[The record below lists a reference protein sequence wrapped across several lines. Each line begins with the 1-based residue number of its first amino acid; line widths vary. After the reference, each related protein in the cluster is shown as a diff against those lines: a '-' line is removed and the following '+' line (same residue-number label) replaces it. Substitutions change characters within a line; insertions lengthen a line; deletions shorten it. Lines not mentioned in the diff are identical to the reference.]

1 MHRPGFTMVEVVA
14 VAVILAI
21 LAVSVIP
28 AFSTIESARR
38 SAAADEVARRFV
50 VARAHA
56 TATGEPAGLRV
67 AVGVGTIEMRR
78 IPHGERLPRPMT
90 GPLGEDR
97 ETLTIPARFP
107 GVTVEAV
114 IRGDGRIG
122 TGTIWF
128 GHDGTPRILDAEF
141 ADAGAAGE
149 DGLVELT
156 GGERVRVRRLSG
168 AVERESP

>member
-1 MHRPGFTMVEVVA
+1 MRRPGFTMVEVVA

-28 AFSTIESARR
+28 AFSTIESVRR
-38 SAAADEVARRFV
+38 SAAADEVARRFI

-67 AVGVGTIEMRR
+67 SVGEGAIDIIR
-78 IPHGERLPRPMT
+78 IPHGGSLPGAVT

-97 ETLTIPARFP
+97 GTLVLPARFP
-107 GVTVEAV
+107 GVTVESV
-114 IRGDGRIG
+114 TRGDGGFG

-128 GHDGTPRILDAEF
+128 GHDGTPRIRDADF

-149 DGLVELT
+149 DSLVELT

-168 AVERESP
+168 SVERESP

>member
-38 SAAADEVARRFV
+38 SAAADEVARLLIV
-50 VARAHA
+50 VRAHA

-67 AVGVGTIEMRR
+67 SEGDGTIEMLR
-78 IPHGERLPRPMT
+78 IPHGGLLPRPMT
-90 GPLGEDR
+90 GPLGDDR
-97 ETLTIPARFP
+97 ENLIVPARYP

-114 IRGDGRIG
+114 TRGDGRNG
-122 TGTIWF
+122 TGAIWF
-128 GHDGTPRILDAEF
+128 GHDGTPRILTPDF

-149 DGLVELT
+149 DSLVELT

-168 AVERESP
+168 AVERESR